1 MAPKSIFVAT
11 FTGRSAE
18 KRPAA
23 APSSKTEAIRAKYA
37 AISWLAGAAEE
48 LLALPQLHLHHL
60 GQLGVVLQDPEM
72 EPDEPPQLGD
82 GVVLLGNGLAHRL
95 HEPRHL
101 LPEERDQDLFL
112 GVEVQVDGARGDPR
126 LARDVGD
133 ARVEVSLSG
142 EDPKGGLDDLLWLL
156 GIAHDER

>member
-18 KRPAA
+18 KRPGRRALL
-23 APSSKTEAIRAKYA
+23 EDGGDQGEIRGD
-37 AISWLAGAAEE
+37 LLVGRAAEE

-60 GQLGVVLQDPEM
+60 GQLWVVLQDPEM

-82 GVVLLGNGLAHRL
+82 GVALLGNGLAHRL

-133 ARVEVSLSG
+133 ARVEISLSG